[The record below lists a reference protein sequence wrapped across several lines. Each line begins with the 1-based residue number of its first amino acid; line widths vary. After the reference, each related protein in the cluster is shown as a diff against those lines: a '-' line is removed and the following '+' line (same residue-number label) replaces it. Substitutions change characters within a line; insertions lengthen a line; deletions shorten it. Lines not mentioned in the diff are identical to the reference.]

1 MYTKWG
7 LIVTKQEMMKIWVD
21 SVFTP
26 VTLVKVLPQEV
37 LRYKTLEK
45 DGYAAVVVGVEKKSE
60 DKKLRKNELPFSKLV
75 EFSINDSFVEKYKEG
90 DVLDAT
96 ALEWI
101 ETVSVVGT
109 SKWKG
114 FQGIIKRRN
123 MITGWATH
131 GHKFTR
137 AGASKGNRKPRRVQK
152 WHPLPGHMGSEKIIL
167 KKIKL
172 LDVIQNDQETLLV
185 LKGSLPGH
193 KNAQLKLIL
202 E

>member
-7 LIVTKQEMMKIWVD
+7 LIVTKQEMMKLWVD
-21 SVFTP
+21 NVFTP

-75 EFSINDSFVEKYKEG
+75 EFSIDDSFAEKHKEG
-90 DVLDAT
+90 DILDAT
-96 ALEWI
+96 TLEWV
-101 ETVSVVGT
+101 ESVSVVGT

-114 FQGIIKRRN
+114 FQGIIKRWG
-123 MITGWATH
+123 MSLWWATH

-137 AGASKGNRKPRRVQK
+137 ASASKGNRKPRRTQK
-152 WHPLPGHMGSEKIIL
+152 WHPHAWHMWSDVITL

-172 LDVIQNDQETLLV
+172 LDIIQNDQETLLV